1 MQKKTKM
8 QKKLEK
14 YSKFQ
19 KYLDRVLEVAEEVT
33 IINYSYQKYSYQICN
48 QKYNSI
54 ETHKMCD

>member
-1 MQKKTKM
+1 M